1 MIRHINYPR
10 SLPTELLVHSH
21 APHSAQTNPGERLPK
36 LSWKASSCQRAFY
49 NSVQGAV
56 VAPPAPRQIRRSAGG
71 AAQAVSRR
79 EAGSGALTA
88 RRRRKEETL
97 LHPDSRLSP
106 SPGPRLPAE
115 AATCGT
121 SGEKRRLSPARGACA
136 AVVRERPVSQRR
148 PPGAPR
154 ARRTSG
160 CRGAAHR
167 RLPPAVGGVPRRRAG
182 LLRCA
187 SPPVRWPLACGGE
200 RPRSVRGRRHDAGPV
215 GPAAGLPQ
223 PVPAVRA
230 VPGGPAAPRLPR

>member
-88 RRRRKEETL
+88 RRRRRRRYYIPTRASAR
-97 LHPDSRLSP
+97 D
-106 SPGPRLPAE
+106 PGRAYLRKPPPVGQ
-115 AATCGT
+115 AAKSDGCH
-121 SGEKRRLSPARGACA
+121 
-136 AVVRERPVSQRR
+136 
-148 PPGAPR
+148 PR
-154 ARRTSG
+154 AAHARRSFGSG
-160 CRGAAHR
+160 
-167 RLPPAVGGVPRRRAG
+167 P
-182 LLRCA
+182 
-187 SPPVRWPLACGGE
+187 
-200 RPRSVRGRRHDAGPV
+200 
-215 GPAAGLPQ
+215 
-223 PVPAVRA
+223 
-230 VPGGPAAPRLPR
+230 